1 VKLTPRGKSVPRPG
15 EASSRRLG
23 AGVVVLPVLG
33 LLAGLGWFLVT
44 PSSYTAESRLAVGE
58 QTVST
63 IQIPGYVKAT
73 EELASNY
80 ARYVEDTPDIRDG
93 LPDGGRGVSD
103 ISASPIPDSSVI
115 RVEVVAATESAAVR
129 GVNAVSQ
136 QLLDRV
142 ATSGDD
148 LDAAQQAFS
157 DAYLAYSTAQAAADA
172 AQGNVRALTAD
183 PRTDPSVL
191 QAATTAADQAAA
203 QAALLDLRQQA
214 LGATYRSAFADAA
227 EAPTLS
233 TIVAAST
240 ATADSASRLQR
251 NLVIGLLAGAVLAA
265 ASVYLRRRHDAA
277 PTGDVDG
284 DVDGRA
290 PERNRPDAATPAD
303 REAADTVESRSAGDL
318 APGDPDEQA
327 FARRGATARS
337 AVGGDSA

>member
-1 VKLTPRGKSVPRPG
+1 VPQPG
-15 EASSRRLG
+15 EATRRRLG

-80 ARYVEDTPDIRDG
+80 ARYVEDTPAIRDG

-115 RVEVVAATESAAVR
+115 RVEVVAATETAAVR

-136 QLLDRV
+136 ELLDQV
-142 ATSGDD
+142 ATSEDD
-148 LDAAQQAFS
+148 LDVARQAFS
-157 DAYLAYSTAQAAADA
+157 DAYLAYRAAQAAADA
-172 AQGNVRALTAD
+172 AQGTVRAFTAD
-183 PRTDPSVL
+183 PRTDPAVL
-191 QAATTAADQAAA
+191 QTATTAADQAAA
-203 QAALLDLRQQA
+203 EAALLDLRQEA

-251 NLVIGLLAGAVLAA
+251 GLAIGLLAGGVLAA
-265 ASVYLRRRHDAA
+265 LDVYRRRRRGAD
-277 PTGDVDG
+277 PTGPVELAG
-284 DVDGRA
+284 GPV
-290 PERNRPDAATPAD
+290 AD
-303 REAADTVESRSAGDL
+303 RDAP
-318 APGDPDEQA
+318 APGSGTPRADAGATVPIRATDDGSSPETADPEDEQ
-327 FARRGATARS
+327 RRGATARS
-337 AVGGDSA
+337 AVGGETA